1 MSNSV
6 VILGRTVAA
15 VALGLM
21 VSGCPRNAEE
31 PAPPAQPIETP
42 TIPQIPTP
50 AATALTRANLL
61 DAARRAGSDYASG
74 TAPEGVDALVG
85 RTFSIVNPVG
95 CSGPAA
101 GLPAEAADGLAR
113 VAWNGDRTV
122 IQFSLAPGNWTDSAL
137 ITGANGNWEE
147 VEGIWLT
154 RPWLETEAC
163 PVVRSDPLQ
172 SAAAAPT
179 GQTVGLAIVHSQE
192 GSRLDRRNGRAY
204 AHALRGENEAP
215 AQWPEGGLR
224 LRLEGRVVGF
234 PGGQAF
240 RCRAAGPDAAPVC
253 VAAVQLDRVA
263 LESPSGEALS
273 EWRGG

>member
-42 TIPQIPTP
+42 TTPQIPTP
-50 AATALTRANLL
+50 VATALTRANLL

-95 CSGPAA
+95 CSGLAA

-113 VAWNGDRTV
+113 VAWNGNRTV
-122 IQFSLAPGNWTDSAL
+122 IQFSLTPGNWTDSAL

-154 RPWLETEAC
+154 RPWLEAETC
-163 PVVRSDPLQ
+163 PVIRRDPLQ
-172 SAAAAPT
+172 SAPPAPT
-179 GQTVGLAIVHSQE
+179 PQTVGLAVVHSAE
-192 GSRLDRRNGRAY
+192 ASRLDRRNGRAY
-204 AHALRGENEAP
+204 AYAIRGEGEQPATAP
-215 AQWPEGGLR
+215 EDGWR
-224 LRLEGRVVGF
+224 LRFEGRVVGF
-234 PGGQAF
+234 PGGRAF
-240 RCRAAGPDAAPVC
+240 RCRAVGPDSPPVC

-263 LESPSGEALS
+263 LESTAGEILS